1 VKIISIFVLVLSL
14 AACQQ
19 SDEKVNKT
27 ETSESSRSTEPA
39 SSNDKK
45 STDSH
50 IGHNHSQQSEGF
62 SLLTELPYETIESDE
77 ACDEPVVI
85 EFFAYQCPHCY
96 TLESHAQSWKETNAG
111 KVKFKAIPTHLGH
124 QEFGSFLIV
133 HHAADRLGLLD
144 AATPALFHR
153 IHEEKQ
159 RFNSQDEALAF
170 LVSIGA
176 SEEDAKAALEDQE
189 NGKAAINEDFRL
201 LSKYK
206 ISGVPTI
213 LVNHRYKFDVT
224 KAGGYDNVFKVV
236 DETLN
241 LPSNCSK

>member
-1 VKIISIFVLVLSL
+1 MKILSIFILVLSL
-14 AACQQ
+14 TACQQ
-19 SDEKVNKT
+19 SDEKATKSEISENNAATKSVTSHDHNKDD
-27 ETSESSRSTEPA
+27 TSSK
-39 SSNDKK
+39 N
-45 STDSH
+45 
-50 IGHNHSQQSEGF
+50 NQSF
-62 SLLTELPYETIESDE
+62 SLLTDLPYETIESDE

-96 TLESHAQSWKETNAG
+96 TLESHAQSWKDKNAG
-111 KVKFKAIPTHLGH
+111 KVKFKAVPTHLGR

-133 HHAADRLGLLD
+133 HHAAERLGLLD

-159 RFNSQDEALAF
+159 QFNSQDDALAF

-176 SEEDAKAALEDQE
+176 SKEDAKAALEDQE

-236 DETLN
+236 DETLK